1 MRAKSHTVRAVATVR
16 EASFEL
22 LRAHGLTT
30 VFGNP
35 GSTELPFL
43 AGFPDDFRYVLG
55 LQEAVV
61 VGMADGHAQVTGSP
75 TLVNL
80 HTAPGVGNAMGAIF
94 NAHEN
99 KAPLVITAG
108 QQVRPMM
115 TMEALLTNAD
125 AAVVPRPFVK
135 WSYEPPRAQEV
146 PAALARAIHLAQL
159 PPQGPVFVSI
169 PMDDWAAE
177 ADESA
182 TGRLAGRATA
192 GRSAPEPAALR
203 ELAGKLRGASDPAL
217 VAGPD
222 VDAGGGWDA
231 AVALAE
237 QCRLPVWAPPASG
250 SGRVGFPE
258 DHPSFQGLLPPAIA
272 PLAQT
277 LEPYDLVL
285 VVGAPV
291 FTYYP
296 YIPGPVLPDDTEL
309 VLVTDD
315 PDEAARAPAGD
326 AIVADV
332 RLTLEAL
339 LAEAEASDRPPPP
352 ARPGPEPP
360 PDSEPLAAAA
370 AMAALGEVL
379 PPEAVVVNESPS
391 NMIAFRNQ
399 VRPSQPGSYFTA
411 AGGGLGFGVPAAVGA
426 QVAQSGRP
434 VVAVIGDGSLQY
446 GVSALWS
453 AVAYDLPLTVLVL
466 RNEEYAI
473 LKWFAEFEGEMGA
486 PRLDVP
492 GLDSTAIA
500 AAYGM
505 KARRVDGAAELR
517 EALAAAIASDAPE
530 LVEVTV
536 APGMS
541 L

>member
-1 MRAKSHTVRAVATVR
+1 VR
-16 EASFEL
+16 EASYDL
-22 LRAHGLTT
+22 LRARGLTT

-61 VGMADGHAQVTGSP
+61 VGMADGYAQAAGHP
-75 TLVNL
+75 ALVNL

-94 NAHEN
+94 NAHRN

-115 TMEALLTNAD
+115 TMEALLTNPD
-125 AAVVPRPFVK
+125 PVVQPRPFVK
-135 WSYEPPRAQEV
+135 WSYEPPRAQDV
-146 PAALARAIHLAQL
+146 PAALARAFHLAHL

-169 PMDDWAAE
+169 PMDDWSVE
-177 ADESA
+177 ADEMA
-182 TGRLAGRATA
+182 ARQVTGRATT
-192 GRSAPEPAALR
+192 GRAAPDPDALR
-203 ELAGKLRGASDPAL
+203 DLARKLREASNPAL

-222 VDAGGGWDA
+222 VDAGGGWEA

-237 QCRLPVWAPPASG
+237 RCRLPVWAPPASG

-258 DHPSFQGLLPPAIA
+258 DHPNFQGLLPPAIA

-285 VVGAPV
+285 MMGAPV

-296 YIPGPVLPDDTEL
+296 YIPGPVLPEGTSL
-309 VLVTDD
+309 VLVTND

-332 RLTLEAL
+332 ALTLEAL
-339 LAEAEASDRPPPP
+339 VAQAELPDRPPPP
-352 ARPGPEPP
+352 ARPGPELPS
-360 PDSEPLAAAA
+360 DSGTTGAPA

-379 PPEAVVVNESPS
+379 PPEAIVVNESPS

-399 VRPSQPGSYFTA
+399 VRLSSPSSYFTA
-411 AGGGLGFGVPAAVGA
+411 AGGGLGFGLPAAVGMQLA
-426 QVAQSGRP
+426 RPERP
-434 VVAVIGDGSLQY
+434 VVAVIGDGSLHY
-446 GVSALWS
+446 AVAGLWS
-453 AVAYDLPLTVLVL
+453 AVAYDVPLTILVL

-486 PRLDVP
+486 PGLDVP
-492 GLDSTAIA
+492 GLDSVGIA
-500 AAYGM
+500 AGYGM
-505 KARRVDGAAELR
+505 RARRVDGVAELR
-517 EALAAAIASDAPE
+517 EALSEVIASDAPE
-530 LVEVTV
+530 LVEITI

>member
-1 MRAKSHTVRAVATVR
+1 VATVR
-16 EASFEL
+16 EASYDL
-22 LRAHGLTT
+22 LRAQGLTT
-30 VFGNP
+30 MFGNP

-61 VGMADGHAQVTGSP
+61 VGMADGYAQASGHP

-94 NAHEN
+94 NAYEN

-115 TMEALLTNAD
+115 TMEALLTNPD
-125 AAVVPRPFVK
+125 PVLLPRPFVK
-135 WSYEPPRAQEV
+135 WSYEPPRAQDV
-146 PAALARAIHLAQL
+146 PAALARAFHLAQL
-159 PPQGPVFVSI
+159 PPHGPVFVSV
-169 PMDDWAAE
+169 PMDDWSAD
-177 ADESA
+177 ADEVA
-182 TGRLAGRATA
+182 ARQVTERKTTGRAAPDPEALQDLARRLA
-192 GRSAPEPAALR
+192 SA
-203 ELAGKLRGASDPAL
+203 SNPAL

-222 VDAGGGWDA
+222 VDARGGWDA

-237 QCRLPVWAPPASG
+237 RCHLPVWAPPASG

-258 DHPSFQGLLPPAIA
+258 EHPNFQGLLPPAIA

-277 LEPYDLVL
+277 IEVYDLVL

-296 YIPGPVLPDDTEL
+296 YIPGPVLPEGTSL
-309 VLVTDD
+309 VLITDD

-332 RLTLEAL
+332 ALALEAL
-339 LAEAEASDRPPPP
+339 LARAETPDRPPPDERP
-352 ARPGPEPP
+352 APEPP
-360 PDSEPLAAAA
+360 AETGPTGAPA
-370 AMAALGEVL
+370 AMAALGEVM
-379 PPEAVVVNESPS
+379 PPEAIVVNESPS

-399 VRPSQPGSYFTA
+399 VRLSHPSSYFTA
-411 AGGGLGFGVPAAVGA
+411 AGGGLGFGLPAAVGVQLA
-426 QVAQSGRP
+426 KPDRP

-446 GVSALWS
+446 AVAGLWS
-453 AVAYDLPLTVLVL
+453 AVAYDVPLTVLVL
-466 RNEEYAI
+466 RNEEYSI

-486 PRLDVP
+486 PGLDVP
-492 GLDSTAIA
+492 GLDSVGIA
-500 AAYGM
+500 TGYGM
-505 KARRVDGAAELR
+505 RARRVDGVEELR
-517 EALAAAIASDAPE
+517 QALSEGIASDAPE
-530 LVEVTV
+530 LIEITVT
-536 APGMS
+536 PGMS

>member
-1 MRAKSHTVRAVATVR
+1 MATVR
-16 EASFEL
+16 DASYEL

-43 AGFPDDFRYVLG
+43 AGFPGDFRYVLG

-61 VGMADGHAQVTGSP
+61 VGMADGHAQVSGEP

-94 NAHEN
+94 NAYEN

-108 QQVRPMM
+108 QQVRPMI
-115 TMEALLTNAD
+115 TMEALLTNPD
-125 AAVVPRPFVK
+125 PVVQPQPFVK
-135 WSYEPPRAQEV
+135 WSYEPRRAQDV
-146 PAALARAIHLAQL
+146 PAALARALHLAQL
-159 PPQGPVFVSI
+159 PPRGPVFVSV
-169 PMDDWAAE
+169 PMDDWSAE
-177 ADESA
+177 ADETA
-182 TGRLAGRATA
+182 AAQVTGRQTTGRA
-192 GRSAPEPAALR
+192 APGPAVLDD
-203 ELAGKLRGASDPAL
+203 LARRLAEASNPAL

-237 QCRLPVWAPPASG
+237 RCRLPVWAPPASG
-250 SGRVGFPE
+250 SGRIGFPE
-258 DHPSFQGLLPPAIA
+258 DHPSFQGLLPPAIG

-277 LEPYDLVL
+277 LEPYDFVL

-296 YIPGPVLPDDTEL
+296 YIPGPVLPEGTSL

-326 AIVADV
+326 AVVADV
-332 RLTLEAL
+332 ALTLEAL
-339 LAEAEASDRPPPP
+339 LAKVPQADRPPPSE
-352 ARPGPEPP
+352 RPQAEPP
-360 PDSEPLAAAA
+360 QDTSPPGAPAV
-370 AMAALGEVL
+370 MAALGDAL
-379 PPEAVVVNESPS
+379 PDGAIIVNESPS
-391 NMIAFRNQ
+391 NMIALRNQ
-399 VRPSQPGSYFTA
+399 VRLSHPASYFTA
-411 AGGGLGFGVPAAVGA
+411 AGGGLGFGMPAAVGA
-426 QVAQSGRP
+426 QLAAPDRQ

-446 GVSALWS
+446 AVAALWS
-453 AVAYDLPLTVLVL
+453 AVAYDVPVTTLVV

-486 PRLDVP
+486 PGLDVR
-492 GLDSTAIA
+492 GLDSAAIA
-500 AAYGM
+500 TGYGM
-505 KARRVDGAAELR
+505 RARRVEGVDELR
-517 EALAAAIASDAPE
+517 QALSEAIASDSPE
-530 LVEVTV
+530 LVEITV

>member
-1 MRAKSHTVRAVATVR
+1 VR
-16 EASFEL
+16 EASYDL

-43 AGFPDDFRYVLG
+43 AAFPQDFRYVLG

-61 VGMADGHAQVTGSP
+61 VGMADGYAQATGHP

-94 NAHEN
+94 NAHQN

-115 TMEALLTNAD
+115 TMEALLTNPD
-125 AAVVPRPFVK
+125 PGTLPRPFVK
-135 WSYEPPRAQEV
+135 WSYEPPRAQDV
-146 PAALARAIHLAQL
+146 PAALARAFHLAHL
-159 PPQGPVFVSI
+159 PPQGPVFVSV
-169 PMDDWAAE
+169 PMDDWSAD
-177 ADESA
+177 ADEVGA
-182 TGRLAGRATA
+182 RGLTGRATS
-192 GRSAPEPAALR
+192 GRAAPDPAALS
-203 ELAGKLRGASDPAL
+203 ELAAKLRAASNPAL

-237 QCRLPVWAPPASG
+237 RCRLAVWAPPASG

-258 DHPSFQGLLPPAIA
+258 DHPLFQGLLPPAIG

-296 YIPGPVLPDDTEL
+296 YIPGPVLPEGTSV
-309 VLVTDD
+309 VLVTND

-332 RLTLEAL
+332 ALTLEAL
-339 LAEAEASDRPPPP
+339 LAQADTPDRPPPD
-352 ARPGPEPP
+352 ARPAPEPP
-360 PDSEPLAAAA
+360 PDTTPPGAPA

-379 PPEAVVVNESPS
+379 PPAAIVVNESPS

-399 VRPSQPGSYFTA
+399 VRPSRPSSYFTA
-411 AGGGLGFGVPAAVGA
+411 AGGGLGFGLPAAVGVQLA
-426 QVAQSGRP
+426 KPDCP

-446 GVSALWS
+446 AVAGLWS
-453 AVAYDLPLTVLVL
+453 AVAYDVPLTVLVV
-466 RNEEYAI
+466 RNDEYAI

-486 PRLDVP
+486 PGLDVP
-492 GLDSTAIA
+492 GLDSVGIA
-500 AAYGM
+500 AGYGM
-505 KARRVDGAAELR
+505 RARRVEGVAELR
-517 EALAAAIASDAPE
+517 QALSEALASDAPE

>member
-1 MRAKSHTVRAVATVR
+1 VATVR
-16 EASFEL
+16 EASYEL

-61 VGMADGHAQVTGSP
+61 VGMADGYAQATGRP
-75 TLVNL
+75 ALVNL

-94 NAHEN
+94 NAHQN

-115 TMEALLTNAD
+115 SMEALLTNPD
-125 AAVVPRPFVK
+125 PVVLARPFVK
-135 WSYEPPRAQEV
+135 WSYEPPRPQDV
-146 PAALARAIHLAQL
+146 PAVLARAYHLAQL
-159 PPQGPVFVSI
+159 PPLGPVFVSV
-169 PMDDWAAE
+169 PMDDWSAE
-177 ADESA
+177 ADDTSA
-182 TGRLAGRATA
+182 RQVTGRTTTGRAAPDPVALQDLARRLAG
-192 GRSAPEPAALR
+192 
-203 ELAGKLRGASDPAL
+203 ASNPVF

-237 QCRLPVWAPPASG
+237 RCRLPVWAPPASG

-258 DHPSFQGLLPPAIA
+258 DHPNFQGLLPPALA
-272 PLAQT
+272 PAAQT

-285 VVGAPV
+285 VIGAPV

-296 YIPGPVLPDDTEL
+296 YIPGPVLPEGTSL
-309 VLVTDD
+309 VLVTND
-315 PDEAARAPAGD
+315 PQEAARAPAGD

-332 RLTLEAL
+332 ALTLEAL
-339 LAEAEASDRPPPP
+339 LAHAETPDRPPPE
-352 ARPGPEPP
+352 ARPAPELPP
-360 PDSEPLAAAA
+360 ESSPIAAAA
-370 AMAALGEVL
+370 AMAALGGVL
-379 PPEAVVVNESPS
+379 PAGGIVVNESPS

-399 VRPSQPGSYFTA
+399 VRPSRPSSYFTA
-411 AGGGLGFGVPAAVGA
+411 AGGGLGFGLPAAVGM
-426 QVAQSGRP
+426 QLGQPERP

-446 GVSALWS
+446 AVAGLWS
-453 AVAYDLPLTVLVL
+453 AVAYDVPLTVLVL

-486 PRLDVP
+486 PGLDVR
-492 GLDSTAIA
+492 GLDSVAIA
-500 AAYGM
+500 TGYGM
-505 KARRVDGAAELR
+505 RARRVDGVEELR
-517 EALAAAIASDAPE
+517 QALAEAIASDGPE

>member
-1 MRAKSHTVRAVATVR
+1 
-16 EASFEL
+16 L

-61 VGMADGHAQVTGSP
+61 VGMADGYAQASGRP
-75 TLVNL
+75 ALVNL
-80 HTAPGVGNAMGAIF
+80 HTAPGVGNAMGAVF
-94 NAHEN
+94 NAYQN

-108 QQVRPMM
+108 QQVRAMM
-115 TMEALLTNAD
+115 TMEALLTNPDPAEQL
-125 AAVVPRPFVK
+125 RPFVK
-135 WSYEPPRAQEV
+135 WSYEPPRAQDV
-146 PAALARAIHLAQL
+146 PAALARALHLAQL
-159 PPQGPVFVSI
+159 PPCGPVFVSV
-169 PMDDWAAE
+169 PMDDWSAE
-177 ADESA
+177 ADEVA
-182 TGRLAGRATA
+182 ANEVTGRQTNGRAGPA
-192 GRSAPEPAALR
+192 PDALQDLARRLASAKNPV
-203 ELAGKLRGASDPAL
+203 L

-222 VDAGGGWDA
+222 VDASGGWDA

-237 QCRLPVWAPPASG
+237 RCRLPVWAPPASG

-258 DHPSFQGLLPPAIA
+258 DHPCFQGLLPPAIA

-277 LEPYDLVL
+277 LEPYDFVL

-296 YIPGPVLPDDTEL
+296 YLPGPVLPEGTSL
-309 VLVTDD
+309 VMVTND
-315 PDEAARAPAGD
+315 PQEAARAPAGD

-332 RLTLEAL
+332 ALTLEGLVAQVD
-339 LAEAEASDRPPPP
+339 ASDRTPPQE
-352 ARPGPEPP
+352 RPGPEPP
-360 PDSEPLAAAA
+360 PDTGPTGAPA

-379 PPEAVVVNESPS
+379 PEQGIVVNESPS

-399 VRPSQPGSYFTA
+399 VRPSQPASYFTA
-411 AGGGLGFGVPAAVGA
+411 AGGGLGFGLPAAVGA
-426 QVAQSGRP
+426 QIAQPDRP

-446 GVSALWS
+446 AVSGLWS
-453 AVAYDLPLTVLVL
+453 AVAYDVPLTVLVL

-473 LKWFAEFEGEMGA
+473 LKWFAEFEGEQGA
-486 PRLDVP
+486 PGLDVP
-492 GLDSTAIA
+492 GLDSVAIA
-500 AAYGM
+500 AGYGM
-505 KARRVDGAAELR
+505 EARRVGGVGELR
-517 EALAAAIASDAPE
+517 EALSESIASHEPE
-530 LVEVTV
+530 LIEITV

>member
-1 MRAKSHTVRAVATVR
+1 VGTVRD
-16 EASFEL
+16 ASYDL

-61 VGMADGHAQVTGSP
+61 VGMADGYAQLSGRP
-75 TLVNL
+75 ALVNL

-94 NAHEN
+94 NAYEN
-99 KAPLVITAG
+99 KAPLVVTAG

-115 TMEALLTNAD
+115 TMEALLTNPDPVGLA
-125 AAVVPRPFVK
+125 RPFVK
-135 WSYEPPRAQEV
+135 WSYEPPRPQDV
-146 PAALARAIHLAQL
+146 PAALARAFHLAQL
-159 PPQGPVFVSI
+159 PPRGPVFVSV
-169 PMDDWAAE
+169 PMDDWSAE
-177 ADESA
+177 ADADSARLVTGRNA
-182 TGRLAGRATA
+182 TGRTA
-192 GRSAPEPAALR
+192 PDPAALQDLVR
-203 ELAGKLRGASDPAL
+203 RLAEASNPML
-217 VAGPD
+217 VCGPD
-222 VDAGGGWDA
+222 VDAAGGWDA

-250 SGRVGFPE
+250 SGRIGFPE
-258 DHPSFQGLLPPAIA
+258 DHPNFQGLLPPAIA

-277 LEPYDLVL
+277 LEPYDFVL

-296 YIPGPVLPDDTEL
+296 YISGPVLPEGTSL
-309 VLVTDD
+309 MLVTDD
-315 PDEAARAPAGD
+315 PDEVARAPAGD
-326 AIVADV
+326 AILADV
-332 RLTLEAL
+332 ALTLDAL
-339 LAEAEASDRPPPP
+339 VAQSGSSDRPQPD
-352 ARPGPEPP
+352 ARPAPEPP
-360 PDSEPLAAAA
+360 ADSGPPGAPA
-370 AMAALGEVL
+370 AMAALGDVL
-379 PPEAVVVNESPS
+379 PGNAIIVNESPS

-399 VRPSQPGSYFTA
+399 VRLSRPASYFTA
-411 AGGGLGFGVPAAVGA
+411 AGGGLGFGLPAAVGA
-426 QVAQSGRP
+426 QLAEPDRP

-446 GVSALWS
+446 AVAGLWS
-453 AVAYDLPLTVLVL
+453 AVAYDVPLTVLVL

-486 PRLDVP
+486 PGLDVA
-492 GLDSTAIA
+492 GLDSVGIA
-500 AAYGM
+500 TGYGM
-505 KARRVDGAAELR
+505 RARRADGIDELR
-517 EALAAAIASDAPE
+517 QALSEAIASDQPE
-530 LVEVTV
+530 LIEITV

>member
-1 MRAKSHTVRAVATVR
+1 MGSVRD
-16 EASFEL
+16 ASYDL

-61 VGMADGHAQVTGSP
+61 VGMADGYAQLTGRP
-75 TLVNL
+75 ALVNL

-94 NAHEN
+94 NAYEN
-99 KAPLVITAG
+99 KAPLVVTAG

-115 TMEALLTNAD
+115 TMEALLTD
-125 AAVVPRPFVK
+125 PDPVVLPRPFVK
-135 WSYEPPRAQEV
+135 WSYEPPRPQDV
-146 PAALARAIHLAQL
+146 PAALARAFHLAQL
-159 PPQGPVFVSI
+159 PPRGPVFVSV
-169 PMDDWAAE
+169 PMDDWSAE
-177 ADESA
+177 ADADSA
-182 TGRLAGRATA
+182 RQVTGRRTSGRTA
-192 GRSAPEPAALR
+192 PDPAALQD
-203 ELAGKLRGASDPAL
+203 LARRLAEASNPML

-222 VDAGGGWDA
+222 VDAAGGWDA

-250 SGRVGFPE
+250 SGRIGFPE
-258 DHPSFQGLLPPAIA
+258 DHPHFQGLLPPAIA

-285 VVGAPV
+285 VAGAPV

-296 YIPGPVLPDDTEL
+296 HIPGPVLPEGTSL

-315 PDEAARAPAGD
+315 PDEIARAPVGD
-326 AIVADV
+326 AILADV
-332 RLTLEAL
+332 ALTLEAL
-339 LAEAEASDRPPPP
+339 LAQCGKSDRPAPD
-352 ARPGPEPP
+352 ARPAPEPP
-360 PDSEPLAAAA
+360 EDSGPPGAPAV
-370 AMAALGEVL
+370 MAALRDAL
-379 PPEAVVVNESPS
+379 PAGAIIVNESPS
-391 NMIAFRNQ
+391 NMIALRNQ
-399 VRPSQPGSYFTA
+399 VRLSRPASYFTA
-411 AGGGLGFGVPAAVGA
+411 AGGGLGFGLPAAVGA
-426 QVAQSGRP
+426 QLAQPERP

-446 GVSALWS
+446 AVAGLWS
-453 AVAYDLPLTVLVL
+453 AVAYDVPLTVLVV

-486 PRLDVP
+486 PGLDVR
-492 GLDSTAIA
+492 GLDSVAIA
-500 AAYGM
+500 AGYGM
-505 KARRVDGAAELR
+505 RASRVDGIDELR
-517 EALAAAIASDAPE
+517 DALSKAVASDAPE
-530 LVEVTV
+530 LIEITV